1 MIRNNQGFSL
11 IEVVIAMVLT
21 GTVLL
26 VSSQFIFS
34 GIVSWTHG
42 EEQIDVV
49 QNMRATLDLMTKEIR
64 TAVEVKAAG
73 DSYIVLVVP
82 KGKDFSL
89 IDVRYQYDSVDLE
102 VERKEGS
109 SFPQPVSSRIT
120 SLSFAYSG
128 DPISFITITLK
139 GKRSDGQEIS
149 KIGRAHV

>member
-1 MIRNNQGFSL
+1 
-11 IEVVIAMVLT
+11 
-21 GTVLL
+21 
-26 VSSQFIFS
+26 
-34 GIVSWTHG
+34 
-42 EEQIDVV
+42 
-49 QNMRATLDLMTKEIR
+49 MRATLDLMTKEIR

-149 KIGRAHV
+149 MRSKVFLRAVR